1 MERSSRVV
9 LNQRVQPI
17 PKRDRAASGESSV
30 VGEGLAELHFDFLI
44 FSRAISIS
52 NFLVYTLHIFSV
64 NIFSALASF
73 VTPGRSEH
81 ESNPSTRANQSEYSC
96 FEQPVRLRLS
106 QGYPEHRQ

>member
-44 FSRAISIS
+44 FFSS
-52 NFLVYTLHIFSV
+52 NFYLELLSV
-64 NIFSALASF
+64 HAAYFFCQYFLGTGKFCYAGKIGA
-73 VTPGRSEH
+73 
-81 ESNPSTRANQSEYSC
+81 
-96 FEQPVRLRLS
+96 
-106 QGYPEHRQ
+106 

>member
-1 MERSSRVV
+1 MSLLSQIQLHRKIPESWKRHSGMERTSRVV

-44 FSRAISIS
+44 FSRAIFIS

-64 NIFSALASF
+64 NVFSALASF
-73 VTPGRSEH
+73 VTPERSEH
-81 ESNPSTRANQSEYSC
+81 ESNP
-96 FEQPVRLRLS
+96 
-106 QGYPEHRQ
+106 